1 MSLKPVEHL
10 PDDANEISALL
21 DHVMECRHGD
31 TVAVDQNLT
40 INYLESLEP

>member
-21 DHVMECRHGD
+21 DHVMECLNFK
-31 TVAVDQNLT
+31 TVAVDPYLT
-40 INYLESLEP
+40 INYLN